1 MAVPIFLGNVIAVL
15 WDFDQTLIP
24 GYQQKVIFDE
34 YGIDEKAFWK
44 ENGALP
50 KHYLDQGIQVAP
62 DTTYLN
68 HLLTYVKAGKLSGLS
83 NAKLRELG
91 AKLEFYPGLPEFLDE
106 SRKVIEENE
115 EFRKQDITVEHYIVS
130 TGLRQLILGSSIA
143 SYVKGVWA
151 CEFIEKPAQPG
162 FIDSEVRV
170 REERNI
176 GAPEIT
182 QIGYALDNT
191 TKTKAIWEIN
201 KGVYVDPD
209 RIDIN
214 AFIAPED
221 RRVPLRNML
230 CIADG
235 PTDIPMFSILNQNGG
250 RTLGV
255 YNPGQDAHFKAVKR
269 LSDQGRVQ
277 QVGEA
282 NYTNG
287 TTTYRWVTTSLEE
300 MAVIIVKDRERALL
314 DRVLPPSGHVVE

>member
-1 MAVPIFLGNVIAVL
+1 MSTGSMKSP
-15 WDFDQTLIP
+15 
-24 GYQQKVIFDE
+24 
-34 YGIDEKAFWK
+34 FWK
-44 ENGALP
+44 ENMALP
-50 KHYLDQGIQVAP
+50 KHYLDERIQVAP

-68 HLLTYVKAGKLSGLS
+68 HLLTYLKAGKLPGLS

-91 AKLEFYPGLPEFLDE
+91 GRLEFYPGLPEFVDE
-106 SRKVIEENE
+106 SRRFIEGNE

-143 SYVKGVWA
+143 RFVKGVWA
-151 CEFIEKPAQPG
+151 CEFIEKPAKPG
-162 FIDSEVRV
+162 FINSEE
-170 REERNI
+170 REEDDSSE
-176 GAPEIT
+176 PEIA

-201 KGVYVDPD
+201 KGVNVDPEH
-209 RIDIN
+209 IDIN

-255 YNPGQDAHFKAVKR
+255 YNPEQDAHFRAVKR

-277 QVGEA
+277 QVGQA

-287 TTTYRWVTTSLEE
+287 TTTYRWIMASLEE
-300 MAVIIVKDRERALL
+300 MAAVIVKDRERALL
-314 DRVLPPSGHVVE
+314 DRVLPPGGHIVE